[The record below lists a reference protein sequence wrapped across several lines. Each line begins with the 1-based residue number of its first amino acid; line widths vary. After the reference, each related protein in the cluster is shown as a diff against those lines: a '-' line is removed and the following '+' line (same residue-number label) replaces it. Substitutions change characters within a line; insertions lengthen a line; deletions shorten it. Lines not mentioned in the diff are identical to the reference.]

1 MVWKQDLA
9 KLKAQLREEP
19 APPPP
24 KKAPPVAPAAP
35 SRSIEEEDALFLAMM
50 GHKAP
55 RPAPAETAPK
65 AAAPGALPPEAPQ
78 DFPAALAGLK
88 GMRPL
93 VGDPVLAVAVRGE
106 DPAAPKVPTQPPPA
120 APVAVKGAAAPPE
133 AVPAPAAAEA
143 IPEPVA
149 PGAPL
154 RIQLAAGMAVEVDG
168 ALDLR
173 GHTLQDALERL
184 KDRVADVRYLHW
196 RSLLVQLGPEAAL
209 HEGLLVLLGQG
220 GLPGVARFAQAPVP
234 MGGPQAWILYL
245 HP

>member
-24 KKAPPVAPAAP
+24 KKALPVVPAAP

-50 GHKAP
+50 GHKTP
-55 RPAPAETAPK
+55 RSAPAEAAPK
-65 AAAPGALPPEAPQ
+65 AAAPGAPPPEAPQ

-93 VGDPVLAVAVRGE
+93 AGDPVLAVAVRAE
-106 DPAAPKVPTQPPPA
+106 NPTLPPPA

-133 AVPAPAAAEA
+133 AAPAPAAVEA
-143 IPEPVA
+143 PPEPVA

-196 RSLLVQLGPEAAL
+196 RSLLVQLGPEATL
-209 HEGLLVLLGQG
+209 HEGLLALLGQG